1 MQLFR
6 ALLLHCLP
14 VWPKWMAGCWP
25 RAVKSRL
32 LVAKALKNID
42 DHHKRID
49 PSSRAS
55 AQSSGDISC
64 LTALVFNMYQCTC
77 IHHDFIRIRPSYAS
91 NKGFELFLQ
100 HTYSPLWSAD
110 KQFINRFFSQTTI
123 SCTSIKY
130 LFVSLSSSADDVDD
144 MG

>member
-32 LVAKALKNID
+32 FVAKALKNID

-64 LTALVFNMYQCTC
+64 LTALVFNMYL
-77 IHHDFIRIRPSYAS
+77 PAS
-91 NKGFELFLQ
+91 ITTLFVFAPRMLPIKALSFFAQ
-100 HTYSPLWSAD
+100 HTNSPLWSAD

>member
-32 LVAKALKNID
+32 SVAKALKNID

-64 LTALVFNMYQCTC
+64 LTALVFNMYL
-77 IHHDFIRIRPSYAS
+77 PAS
-91 NKGFELFLQ
+91 
-100 HTYSPLWSAD
+100 
-110 KQFINRFFSQTTI
+110 ITT
-123 SCTSIKY
+123 
-130 LFVSLSSSADDVDD
+130 LFVFAPRMLPIKALSFFRNTQTAHYDPLINSLLIVSSHRRQFLAPQLSTCSLVSLRLL
-144 MG
+144 MMLMIWGS